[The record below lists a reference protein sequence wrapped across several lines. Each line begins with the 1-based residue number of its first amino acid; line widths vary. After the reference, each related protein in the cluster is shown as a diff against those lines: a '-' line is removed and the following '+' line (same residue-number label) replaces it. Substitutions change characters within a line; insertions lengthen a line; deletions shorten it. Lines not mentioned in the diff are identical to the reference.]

1 MSMKLSDFEAQIDA
15 YFDKAD
21 PNELMKCFEEYGY
34 NFLHSHLIKMQNE
47 PQNAVFIQPEAPANA
62 LFYFHAESISKVD
75 LSHHPYSLERK
86 NKRWQSPMPVS
97 IPIQTLGFFANEH
110 FADKR
115 DAYLDIFTA
124 FYLNF
129 QAMYPHDISP
139 NFDYK
144 IIPERVVWAGG
155 EYVFPNY

>member
-1 MSMKLSDFEAQIDA
+1 
-15 YFDKAD
+15 
-21 PNELMKCFEEYGY
+21 
-34 NFLHSHLIKMQNE
+34 MQNE
-47 PQNAVFIQPEAPANA
+47 PQNEGCIQPEAPANA
-62 LFYFHAESISKVD
+62 LFYFRAESISKTD
-75 LSHHPYSLERK
+75 FSRHPYSLERK

-97 IPIQTLGFFANEH
+97 IPIQTIMFFCGEH
-110 FADKR
+110 FTTAKR
-115 DAYLDIFTA
+115 EAWLDIFTN

-129 QAMYPHDISP
+129 EAMYPHDVSP

>member
-1 MSMKLSDFEAQIDA
+1 
-15 YFDKAD
+15 
-21 PNELMKCFEEYGY
+21 
-34 NFLHSHLIKMQNE
+34 MQNE
-47 PQNAVFIQPEAPANA
+47 PQNAGFIQPEAPANA

-75 LSHHPYSLERK
+75 LSHRPYSLERK

-97 IPIQTLGFFANEH
+97 IPMQTLNKFFN
-110 FADKR
+110 FAKEQ
-115 DAYLDIFTA
+115 AYLDIFTA

-129 QAMYPHDISP
+129 QAMYPHDIGP

-144 IIPERVVWAGG
+144 IIPEKIVWAGG